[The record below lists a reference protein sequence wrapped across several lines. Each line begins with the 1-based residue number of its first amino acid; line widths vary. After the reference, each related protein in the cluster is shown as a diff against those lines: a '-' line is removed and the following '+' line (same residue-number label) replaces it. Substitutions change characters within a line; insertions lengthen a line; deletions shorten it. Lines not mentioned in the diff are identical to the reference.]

1 MKIRGE
7 QDITS
12 EVARKLREDL
22 GLAQWQFWNPIGVDQ
37 SAGCKIEA
45 NDGHKMRKTTRILLY
60 VRYVAGLHLDSG
72 VGVDRPTRVCEEVL
86 GHARDLV
93 AALGDVGRVVLAA
106 TAANVE
112 PELGSGIEAQV
123 RVVDKRELGDVAAA
137 VRWLHRATD
146 DDRWALAATR
156 RSDQR

>member
-1 MKIRGE
+1 MRAWAAMEHEARVTMRQVWIVDNDPLVRE
-7 QDITS
+7 A
-12 EVARKLREDL
+12 VAEDL
-22 GLAQWQFWNPIGVDQ
+22 EDRALPAVVMTEAHLRRELDDGQRPDGLLID
-37 SAGCKIEA
+37 
-45 NDGHKMRKTTRILLY
+45 
-60 VRYVAGLHLDSG
+60 
-72 VGVDRPTRVCEEVL
+72 EEVL

-93 AALGDVGRVVLAA
+93 AAMGDIARVVLAA

-146 DDRWALAATR
+146 DDRWALAATL

>member
-60 VRYVAGLHLDSG
+60 VRYVAGLHLDASTPEG
-72 VGVDRPTRVCEEVL
+72 VKEM
-86 GHARDLV
+86 ARLV
-93 AALGDVGRVVLAA
+93 KL
-106 TAANVE
+106 
-112 PELGSGIEAQV
+112 
-123 RVVDKRELGDVAAA
+123 
-137 VRWLHRATD
+137 
-146 DDRWALAATR
+146 
-156 RSDQR
+156 QRKA